1 MHPEQL
7 FKYHKIKKSSKEG
20 NYTAML
26 HVYDALYLEEKNSSA
41 RPLTL
46 RAAKPRGTGWLLFL
60 KAPVSPDV
68 NRESS
73 PNIAFLR
80 LLGES

>member
-7 FKYHKIKKSSKEG
+7 FKYHKIKKSSQEG
-20 NYTAML
+20 NYTATL
-26 HVYDALYLEEKNSSA
+26 HLYDTLYLEEKNSV

-68 NRESS
+68 NIESS